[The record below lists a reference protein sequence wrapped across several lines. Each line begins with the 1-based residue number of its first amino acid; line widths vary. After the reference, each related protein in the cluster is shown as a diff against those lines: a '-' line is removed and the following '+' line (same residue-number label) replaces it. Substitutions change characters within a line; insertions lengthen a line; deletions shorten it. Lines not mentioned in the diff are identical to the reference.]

1 MMRFATPID
10 RPRSRPRP
18 TDRNRY
24 RKEGGRLTFELKA
37 TEAREGGGAIYR
49 RLLSAP
55 NFHLSIIFGIVFG
68 ISIELNCILK
78 KVILRIF
85 LRIILKLGIPIELTS
100 WFPRPPPLPLRNNH
114 RASLARLENSCPEMK
129 TSETALPRFYVAGS
143 SGSLVA
149 SVFDLGRRAGNNGP
163 LTYISLSQAVAIKM
177 VP

>member
-1 MMRFATPID
+1 MMRFATPI
-10 RPRSRPRP
+10 
-18 TDRNRY
+18 DRNRY
-24 RKEGGRLTFELKA
+24 RKEGGRLTFELKT
-37 TEAREGGGAIYR
+37 TEAREGSRGSYTSQAGCC
-49 RLLSAP
+49 LP
-55 NFHLSIIFGIVFG
+55 Q
-68 ISIELNCILK
+68 ISISVSFSESFSEFQLNCILK

-129 TSETALPRFYVAGS
+129 TSETALPRFYIAGS

-163 LTYISLSQAVAIKM
+163 LTYISLSRRQS
-177 VP
+177 P